1 MDVAPLR
8 NGRNELQ
15 SSMQNSLVVNAE
27 GPEIRVAVV
36 ENGSLAELFVE
47 RKRERGIVGNI
58 YRGKV
63 TRVLPGMQA
72 AFVDLGPKVE
82 RAAFLYVADVLG
94 SGDERKLF
102 EDSEMDDT
110 GDESPE
116 GAASRLARSR
126 KQLAARKIEN
136 LLKPGQDVIVQVV
149 KDPIGLKGAR
159 VTGYISLPGR
169 YSVFMPHVAQVGVSR
184 RIGSDKERRRLR
196 DLVNEV
202 RPKGSGFIVR
212 TAAEDANDQELRDDV
227 DFLARLWGEIE
238 RREEDQRG
246 PGLVY
251 ADLDL
256 SLRVI
261 RDLMRE
267 DTSEVLIDDEE
278 QCERVKKFTM
288 AFLPRFTERIKRY
301 EGRRPIFDHHHI
313 EPAIRQAVA
322 RKVPLRS
329 GGSLVIDQGE
339 ALTAIDINTG
349 SFTNTGSGNLEDTV
363 TANNLEAC
371 EEVARQLRLRN
382 IGGIIVIDFVDMDK
396 ENNRRKVWDA
406 FQKALSRDRARTNVT
421 KISELGLVEM
431 TRKRTARVARA
442 AADRTVPDLRGRR
455 RREVG
460 DHRRVRDRA
469 GSAPLGLV
477 GGQRAHRSR
486 VLAARRGGA
495 VAPGA
500 RLPRQPREALPEEDR
515 GRAAEGLEAR
525 PVPGRRQDVDGDRG
539 GGRGGCPGSPG
550 PAGHDGGRP
559 RTASGARRR
568 RRRRWWRS
576 RRAASASRWSGPR
589 ARHTWRGVSHR
600 IRIARAEHKFSVAH
614 MTVFPDGT
622 KERLHG
628 HNYTIAVELDVGSI
642 AFQSMIPFASIK
654 HAIGEL
660 CAAWKERVLIAR
672 DNRFLAITR
681 DDLELELTLC
691 GERYVFPRGDVL
703 LLPLDNISV
712 EALADHL
719 ATLLRDRLSLD
730 PANVRSLAVT
740 VEESPGQGS
749 TTTLLL
755 A

>member
-1 MDVAPLR
+1 MSPICDMRVATLR

-72 AFVDLGPKVE
+72 AFVDLGSKVE

-116 GAASRLARSR
+116 GAASRIARSR
-126 KQLAARKIEN
+126 KQLAARKIED
-136 LLKPGQDVIVQVV
+136 LLKPGQDVLVQVV

-212 TAAEDANDQELRDDV
+212 TAAEDASDQELRDDV

-238 RREEDQRG
+238 RREEDLRG
-246 PGLVY
+246 AGLVY

-267 DTSEVLIDDEE
+267 DTSEVMIDDEE

-313 EPAIRQAVA
+313 EPQLRLAVA
-322 RKVPLRS
+322 RKVPLKS

-371 EEVARQLRLRN
+371 DEVARQLRLRN

-396 ENNRRKVWDA
+396 EGNRRKVWDA

-431 TRKRTARVARA
+431 TRKRTRESLVQLLTEPCPTCEGAGVVKSVTTVAYEIAREVRRSGTLVDNDKIDIECSPRVAEVLSRQERDYLDNLEKRFQKKIEVVPQKGWKPDQYRVAGKMSTEIAAEA
-442 AADRTVPDLRGRR
+442 AAEAPHIPRPPAQHMGERPTRG
-455 RREVG
+455 
-460 DHRRVRDRA
+460 
-469 GSAPLGLV
+469 P
-477 GGQRAHRSR
+477 GG
-486 VLAARRGGA
+486 
-495 VAPGA
+495 
-500 RLPRQPREALPEEDR
+500 DR
-515 GRAAEGLEAR
+515 GPRG
-525 PVPGRRQDVDGDRG
+525 PGGDRG
-539 GGRGGCPGSPG
+539 GGGG
-550 PAGHDGGRP
+550 GG
-559 RTASGARRR
+559 GRRR
-568 RRRRWWRS
+568 RRGGRGRD
-576 RRAASASRWSGPR
+576 RAAA
-589 ARHTWRGVSHR
+589 
-600 IRIARAEHKFSVAH
+600 
-614 MTVFPDGT
+614 
-622 KERLHG
+622 
-628 HNYTIAVELDVGSI
+628 
-642 AFQSMIPFASIK
+642 
-654 HAIGEL
+654 
-660 CAAWKERVLIAR
+660 
-672 DNRFLAITR
+672 
-681 DDLELELTLC
+681 
-691 GERYVFPRGDVL
+691 
-703 LLPLDNISV
+703 
-712 EALADHL
+712 
-719 ATLLRDRLSLD
+719 
-730 PANVRSLAVT
+730 
-740 VEESPGQGS
+740 
-749 TTTLLL
+749 
-755 A
+755 